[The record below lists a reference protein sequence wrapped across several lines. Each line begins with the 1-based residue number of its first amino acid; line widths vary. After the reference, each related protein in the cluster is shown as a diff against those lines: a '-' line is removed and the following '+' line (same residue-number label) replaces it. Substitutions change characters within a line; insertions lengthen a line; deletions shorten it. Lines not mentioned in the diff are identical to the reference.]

1 MNIDVIHIVKLNETN
16 RDDYLLFPTKIVAA
30 PISLSEQAM
39 KYKVIVRPKEVWGH
53 LDQ

>member
-16 RDDYLLFPTKIVAA
+16 RDSDLLFPTRIVAV
-30 PISLSEQAM
+30 PISLREQAM